1 MNQQHGGNVQIAA
14 TGTDTSGSVS
24 AELTANRELVRVQIK
39 SGWERS
45 LSAESLGAAIL
56 SAYSDALS
64 KLPELSVEDL
74 LSGEASSSP
83 DANSRLREFDG
94 PPRSMESYSEAV
106 RNTIDQAAA
115 ALSDLRMANKT
126 ASPPD
131 SSAARTVAFRLN
143 QNWVVGCKVNPEWA
157 TRKSGAELTAEIMN
171 ALVQAKS
178 RQGEEDSSAVAQER
192 VQQAVQSLMNLGYE
206 AITRLASQRLGN

>member
-14 TGTDTSGSVS
+14 TGTDNSGSVS

-83 DANSRLREFDG
+83 DTNSRLLEFDG

-143 QNWVVGCKVNPEWA
+143 QNWIVGCKVNPEWA
-157 TRKSGAELTAEIMN
+157 ARKSAAELTAEIMN
-171 ALVQAKS
+171 ALGQAKS
-178 RQGEEDSSAVAQER
+178 RQGEEDPSAVAQER

>member
-83 DANSRLREFDG
+83 DTNSRLREFDG

-157 TRKSGAELTAEIMN
+157 ARKSAAELTAEIMN
-171 ALVQAKS
+171 ALGQAKS
-178 RQGEEDSSAVAQER
+178 RQGEEDPSAVAQER